1 MKPCNFRPNALA
13 ALFFAL
19 TSLAQAQSYPSKPLH
34 LIVPYPPGGG
44 TDIVARAVAQKLFEN
59 TGQPMVI
66 ENKPGASELIG
77 TDALAK
83 SAPDGYTMGLVTNT
97 FSINES
103 LQHKLPYNGMNDFS
117 PVTMLVATPFAI
129 AVNPSVPA
137 QTLQELVA
145 LARSKPG
152 SLNYASLGPGSIHQL
167 SMEWFKHLARVDI
180 VAIPYKGLAAAL
192 TAGIAG
198 EVQVVI
204 TGLTAGMT
212 HIKSGKLRALAV
224 TTAKRTPAAPDI
236 PAVAETG
243 FPDYDVMT
251 WYGILLPAATPPDI
265 VAKLGTE
272 LTKALNAPEVKERF
286 KTIGVDT
293 APMSPTAFA
302 DFLRSDI
309 QLWARIVKLTGAK
322 PE

>member
-1 MKPCNFRPNALA
+1 MKPCNFRPNALV

-103 LQHKLPYNGMNDFS
+103 LQHKLPYKGVSDFI
-117 PVTMLVATPFAI
+117 PVTMLIATPFAI

-137 QTLQELVA
+137 RTLQELVA

-152 SLNYASLGPGSIHQL
+152 SLNYASLGPGSIHQM

-204 TGLTAGMT
+204 TGLTAGLT

-236 PAVAETG
+236 PTVAEVG

-251 WYGILLPAATPPDI
+251 WYGVLLPAGAPPDI

>member
-1 MKPCNFRPNALA
+1 MKPRNFRLYVRAV
-13 ALFFAL
+13 LFFTLA
-19 TSLAQAQSYPSKPLH
+19 SLAHAQSYPSKPLR

-44 TDIVARAVAQKLFEN
+44 TDIVARAVAQKVFEN
-59 TGQPMVI
+59 SSQPVVI

-97 FSINES
+97 FSINET
-103 LQHKLPYNGMNDFS
+103 LQRKLPYKGIHDFI

-129 AVNPSVPA
+129 VVHPSVPA

-145 LARSKPG
+145 LARSKPA
-152 SLNYASLGPGSIHQL
+152 SLNYASLGPGSIHQM
-167 SMEWFKHLARVDI
+167 SMEWFKHLAKVDI
-180 VAIPYKGLAAAL
+180 VAIPYKGLAPAL

-224 TTAKRTPAAPDI
+224 TTAKRTAAAPDI
-236 PAVAETG
+236 PTVAEVG

-251 WYGILLPAATPPDI
+251 WYGILLPAGTSPDI

-286 KTIGVDT
+286 KTIGVET

-302 DFLRSDI
+302 EFMRSDI
-309 QLWARIVKLTGAK
+309 QSWARIVKLTGAR
-322 PE
+322 PD

>member
-1 MKPCNFRPNALA
+1 MKPCNFRPYALA
-13 ALFFAL
+13 AIFFAL
-19 TSLAQAQSYPSKPLH
+19 TSLAQAQSYPSKPLR

-103 LQHKLPYNGMNDFS
+103 LQHKLPYKGMNDFI

-129 AVNPSVPA
+129 VVNPSVPA

-152 SLNYASLGPGSIHQL
+152 SLNYASLGPGSIHQM

-204 TGLTAGMT
+204 TGLTAGLT

-236 PAVAETG
+236 PAVAEVG
-243 FPDYDVMT
+243 FPDYGVMT
-251 WYGILLPAATPPDI
+251 WYGILLPAGTPPDI

-272 LTKALNAPEVKERF
+272 LTKALNAPEVKDRF

>member
-1 MKPCNFRPNALA
+1 MKRCNFRLFALA
-13 ALFFAL
+13 ALFIAL
-19 TSLAQAQSYPSKPLH
+19 TSLAQAQSYPSKPLR

-44 TDIVARAVAQKLFEN
+44 TDIVARAVAQKLFE
-59 TGQPMVI
+59 TTVQPVVI

-77 TDALAK
+77 TDATAK
-83 SAPDGYTMGLVTNT
+83 SAPDGYTLGLVTNT

-103 LQHKLPYNGMNDFS
+103 LQHKLPYKGISDFV

-137 QTLQELVA
+137 QTLQELLA

-167 SMEWFKHLARVDI
+167 SMEWFKHLAKVDI
-180 VAIPYKGLAAAL
+180 VAVPYKGLAAAL

-236 PAVAETG
+236 PAVAEIG

-251 WYGILLPAATPPDI
+251 WYGILLPAGTPPDI
-265 VAKLGTE
+265 VSKLGTE
-272 LTKALNAPEVKERF
+272 LTKALNAQEVKERF
-286 KTIGVDT
+286 KTIGVDI
-293 APMSPTAFA
+293 APTSPTAFA